1 MNHQSA
7 CTRKGV
13 LPKAQVHTA
22 GIKEVGNFGMFLTKD
37 DWKATGF
44 CSVAQET
51 IQDPVISPNGREHEK
66 ELHV

>member
-1 MNHQSA
+1 M
-7 CTRKGV
+7 
-13 LPKAQVHTA
+13 HTA